1 MHNSVAKARLRH
13 KEQQKGAS
21 STQVPPAPIAASY
34 IPRKPTLNQ
43 KIQLLTDSHEPT
55 VGCTTL
61 FV

>member
-1 MHNSVAKARLRH
+1 MHNSVAKALLRH

-21 STQVPPAPIAASY
+21 STQVPPAPIAVPY
-34 IPRKPTLNQ
+34 IPKPALNQ
-43 KIQLLTDSHEPT
+43 KIQLLKESHDPT